1 MQRVM
6 ILNESSSSPAVLVD
20 QSKFF
25 KTNVLYDIPLDGGGG
40 RFPVKFLLI
49 LFACFLHKMHFKIFY
64 KTLYND
70 DSK

>member
-1 MQRVM
+1 MM
-6 ILNESSSSPAVLVD
+6 NLCICIVLD

-25 KTNVLYDIPLDGGGG
+25 KTNVLYDIPLDGGGE
-40 RFPVKFLLI
+40 RFPVKFWLI
-49 LFACFLHKMHFKIFY
+49 LFACFLHKMHFKIFD